1 MKNLVL
7 ASASPRRKDLLN
19 AFGFNFSVVVS
30 DYEEKLEDNLSP
42 YNLAKTFA
50 NCKAKS
56 VFNSLD
62 DNSKAVVLGADT
74 IVVYDGEVLGKPQDA
89 QDAISTLKRLSNKT
103 HLVIT
108 GYSIISSTGEIN
120 GYVESKV
127 TFNDLTKELILS
139 YVKSGKPL
147 DKAGSYGVQDGYDL
161 VKKVDGSVNNVIGLP
176 IEIIKDKILEKLNE
190 K

>member
-42 YNLAKTFA
+42 YNLATTFA

-176 IEIIKDKILEKLNE
+176 IEIIKDEILSKLNE